1 MALEGIDVSTY
12 QGDVDWATVANQ
24 GILYA
29 FAKATEGASS
39 TDPSFT
45 RNWTNMKTFGV
56 VRGAYHFFR
65 PAKDPIVQANNFLQ
79 LVKNSLEASDLPPVL
94 DLEVLDG
101 LDAQTVINN
110 ALKWISAVETAT
122 GRKPIVYTYPSFW
135 EDKLGNPTQFSNYP
149 LWIANFGTRTPA
161 LPNAWRS
168 WAFHQYSESGQLQ
181 GIQGNVDLNQFNGTL
196 DDLQKLLK
204 GRVPLRVGS
213 RGQVVL
219 ELQQLLKAKGFDPG
233 TPDGAFGAK
242 TKSAVVGYQQA
253 KRLAPDGIVGAATW
267 TALQSTSQPTPTP
280 TPIPTPK
287 PTPAPAP
294 TPVPAGISLVS
305 VAKNYR
311 ALPHQDQ
318 ALNWLQ
324 GQIPQEVIEGFAKR
338 WRQM

>member
-39 TDPSFT
+39 TDPSFL
-45 RNWTNMKTFGV
+45 RNWTNMKTFGI

-79 LVKNSLEASDLPPVL
+79 LVKTIEASDLPPVL

-101 LDAQTVINN
+101 LDARTVINN
-110 ALKWISAVETAT
+110 ALRWISTIETAT
-122 GRKPIVYTYPSFW
+122 GRKPIVYTYPVFW

-149 LWIANFGTRTPA
+149 LWVANFETRTPFV
-161 LPNAWRS
+161 PSAWRS

-181 GIQGNVDLNQFNGTL
+181 GIQGNVDHNQFNGTL

-204 GRVPLRVGS
+204 GKVPLRVGS

-219 ELQQLLKAKGFDPG
+219 ELQQLLKTKGFDPG

-280 TPIPTPK
+280 TPMPTPMPV
-287 PTPAPAP
+287 PTP
-294 TPVPAGISLVS
+294 TPVGISLVS
-305 VAKNYR
+305 VAKSYR
-311 ALPHQDQ
+311 SLPHQDQ

-324 GQIPQEVIEGFAKR
+324 GQIPQEVIEAFAKR

>member
-39 TDPSFT
+39 TDPSFL
-45 RNWTNMKTFGV
+45 RNWTNMKTFGI

-79 LVKNSLEASDLPPVL
+79 LVKTIEASDLPPVL

-101 LDAQTVINN
+101 LDARTVINN
-110 ALKWISAVETAT
+110 ALKWISTIETAT
-122 GRKPIVYTYPSFW
+122 GRKPIVYTYPVFW

-149 LWIANFGTRTPA
+149 LWIANFETRTPFV
-161 LPNAWRS
+161 PSAWRS

-204 GRVPLRVGS
+204 GKVPLRVGS
-213 RGQVVL
+213 RGQVVT
-219 ELQQLLKAKGFDPG
+219 ELQQLLKTKGFDSG

-242 TKSAVVGYQQA
+242 TKSAVVSYQQA

-267 TALQSTSQPTPTP
+267 AALQSTSQPTPTP

-287 PTPAPAP
+287 PVPTP
-294 TPVPAGISLVS
+294 TPVPVGISLVN
-305 VAKNYR
+305 VAKSYR
-311 ALPHQDQ
+311 SLPHQDQ

-324 GQIPQEVIEGFAKR
+324 GQIPQEVIEAFAKR

>member
-1 MALEGIDVSTY
+1 MVLEGIDISTY

-45 RNWTNMKTFGV
+45 RNWTSMKTFGI

-65 PAKDPIVQANNFLQ
+65 PGKDPIVQANNFLQ
-79 LVKNSLEASDLPPVL
+79 LVKTLEASDLPAVL

-101 LDAQTVINN
+101 LDAITVINS
-110 ALKWISAVETAT
+110 ALKWVTTVETAT
-122 GRKPIVYTYPSFW
+122 GRKPIVYTYPAFW
-135 EDKLGNPTQFSNYP
+135 EDKLGNPTQFANYP
-149 LWIANFGTRTPA
+149 LWIANFGTRTPFV
-161 LPNAWRS
+161 PSAWRN

-204 GRVPLRVGS
+204 GKVPLRVGS
-213 RGQVVL
+213 RGQVVT

-242 TKSAVVGYQQA
+242 TKSAVVGYQQT

-267 TALQSTSQPTPTP
+267 SALQSTGTP
-280 TPIPTPK
+280 TPIPTPR
-287 PTPAPAP
+287 PTPAP
-294 TPVPAGISLVS
+294 TPAPAGISLVN
-305 VAKNYR
+305 VAKSYR
-311 ALPHQDQ
+311 SLPHQDQ

>member
-29 FAKATEGASS
+29 FAKATEGATS
-39 TDPSFT
+39 TDPSFI
-45 RNWTNMKTFGV
+45 RNWTNMKTFGI

-65 PAKDPIVQANNFLQ
+65 PGKDPIVQANNFLQ
-79 LVKNSLEASDLPPVL
+79 LVKTVEASDLPPVL
-94 DLEVLDG
+94 DLEILDG
-101 LDAQTVINN
+101 LDAQTVINS
-110 ALKWISAVETAT
+110 ALKWISTIETAT
-122 GRKPIVYTYPSFW
+122 GRKPIVYTYPVFW
-135 EDKLGNPTQFSNYP
+135 EDKLGNPTQFANYP
-149 LWIANFGTRTPA
+149 LWVANFETRTPFI
-161 LPNAWRS
+161 PSAWRS

-204 GRVPLRVGS
+204 GKIPLRVGS
-213 RGQVVL
+213 RGQVVT
-219 ELQQLLKAKGFDPG
+219 ELQQLIKARGFDPG

-267 TALQSTSQPTPTP
+267 AALQSTSTPTP
-280 TPIPTPK
+280 TPK
-287 PTPAPAP
+287 PVPAPAP
-294 TPVPAGISLVS
+294 TPVPVGVSLVN
-305 VAKNYR
+305 VAKSYR
-311 ALPHQDQ
+311 SLPHQDQ

-324 GQIPQEVIEGFAKR
+324 GQIPQEVIEAFAKR

>member
-39 TDPSFT
+39 TDPSFL
-45 RNWTNMKTFGV
+45 RNWTNMKTFGI

-79 LVKNSLEASDLPPVL
+79 LVKTIEASDLPPVL

-101 LDAQTVINN
+101 LDARTVINN
-110 ALKWISAVETAT
+110 ALRWISTIETAT
-122 GRKPIVYTYPSFW
+122 GRKPIVYTYPVFW

-149 LWIANFGTRTPA
+149 LWVANFETRTPFV
-161 LPNAWRS
+161 PSAWRS

-204 GRVPLRVGS
+204 GKVPLRVGS

-219 ELQQLLKAKGFDPG
+219 ELQQLLKTKGFDPG

-267 TALQSTSQPTPTP
+267 AALQSTATPTP
-280 TPIPTPK
+280 TPAPK

-294 TPVPAGISLVS
+294 APVGISLVS
-305 VAKNYR
+305 VAKSYR
-311 ALPHQDQ
+311 SLPHQDQ
-318 ALNWLQ
+318 ALTWLQ
-324 GQIPQEVIEGFAKR
+324 GQIPQEVMEAFAKR